1 MIVIMRTDATPEQID
16 AVRQRIEESGV
27 ESTISQGVN
36 KTVIGLIGK
45 RPPGIMERVQVL
57 PGVEMVIPVDKP
69 YKFAARGEGGDD
81 THIRVGNVTIGSN
94 EVAVI
99 GGPCSVES
107 EEQIIATAEAVK
119 EAGGHILRGG
129 AFKPR
134 TSPYS
139 FQGMG
144 GQGLELLRTAADATG
159 LPLITE
165 VMDPRRVSLVA
176 EYVDILQLGARNMQ
190 NFTLLQEVGKTDK
203 PVLLKRGMA
212 ASIEDLL
219 MSAEY
224 IMAAG
229 NMRVILCERG
239 IRTFRNGDPQHAG
252 PECNPRHQGRVAPA
266 GRDRSQS
273 CHGSVGVGEADGA
286 RRRCRRGRWHH
297 DRSAPQSGTRALR
310 WSAERHAGALLRHH
324 GCYPQSSSRR
334 GARGPRRHRRD
345 GSRHGLAYLQ
355 PIGEGH
361 VRERLGADDS
371 RG

>member
-16 AVRQRIEESGV
+16 AVRQRIEDGGV
-27 ESTISQGVN
+27 ESTVSQGVN

-45 RPPGIMERVQVL
+45 RPPGMMERVQVL

-94 EVAVI
+94 DVAVI

-119 EAGGHILRGG
+119 AAGGHILRGG

-144 GQGLELLRTAADATG
+144 GQGLELLRTAANATG

-165 VMDPRRVSLVA
+165 VMDPRRVPLVA

-239 IRTFRNGDPQHAG
+239 IRTFETATRNTLDLSAIPVIKEESHLPVVIDPSHAT
-252 PECNPRHQGRVAPA
+252 GRWELVKPMALAAVAA
-266 GRDRSQS
+266 G
-273 CHGSVGVGEADGA
+273 ADGIMIEVHPNPELA
-286 RRRCRRGRWHH
+286 LSDG
-297 DRSAPQSGTRALR
+297 PQSVTPERFFDIMDAIRKVAAAVGREVPAAT
-310 WSAERHAGALLRHH
+310 AEMETATA
-324 GCYPQSSSRR
+324 
-334 GARGPRRHRRD
+334 
-345 GSRHGLAYLQ
+345 
-355 PIGEGH
+355 
-361 VRERLGADDS
+361 
-371 RG
+371 

>member
-1 MIVIMRTDATPEQID
+1 MIVIMRTDATPEQIG
-16 AVRQRIEESGV
+16 AVRQRIEDSGV
-27 ESTISQGVN
+27 ESTASQGVN

-45 RPPGIMERVQVL
+45 RPPGILDQVQVL

-69 YKFAARGEGGDD
+69 YKFAARGEGGGD

-94 EVAVI
+94 EVAVV

-107 EEQIIATAEAVK
+107 EEQIVATAEAVK

-129 AFKPR
+129 AYKPR

-144 GQGLELLRTAADATG
+144 GEGLKLLRTAADATG

-176 EYVDILQLGARNMQ
+176 EYVDILQIGARNMQ
-190 NFTLLQEVGKTDK
+190 NFTLLREVGNTDK

-239 IRTFRNGDPQHAG
+239 IRTFETATRNTLDLSAIPVIKEESHLPVVIDPSHAT
-252 PECNPRHQGRVAPA
+252 GRWELVKPMALAAVAA
-266 GRDRSQS
+266 G
-273 CHGSVGVGEADGA
+273 ADGLMIEVHPNPELA
-286 RRRCRRGRWHH
+286 LSDG
-297 DRSAPQSGTRALR
+297 PQSVTPTRFFDIMDAIR
-310 WSAERHAGALLRHH
+310 KVAAAVGREVPAATAEMEAA
-324 GCYPQSSSRR
+324 
-334 GARGPRRHRRD
+334 AT
-345 GSRHGLAYLQ
+345 
-355 PIGEGH
+355 
-361 VRERLGADDS
+361 
-371 RG
+371 

>member
-1 MIVIMRTDATPEQID
+1 MIVIMRTDATQEQID
-16 AVRQRIEESGV
+16 AVRQRIEEGGV
-27 ESTISQGVN
+27 ESTASQGVD

-45 RPPGIMERVQVL
+45 RPPGMMERVQVL

-69 YKFAARGEGGDD
+69 YKFAARAEGGED
-81 THIRVGNVTIGSN
+81 TLIRVGNVTFGGN

-107 EEQIIATAEAVK
+107 EEQIVATAEAVK

-129 AFKPR
+129 AYKPR

-144 GQGLELLRTAADATG
+144 IQGLELLRTASNATG

-165 VMDPRRVSLVA
+165 VMDPRRVPIVA
-176 EYVDILQLGARNMQ
+176 EFVDILQIGARNMQ
-190 NFTLLQEVGKTDK
+190 NFTLLQEVGKTDR
-203 PVLLKRGMA
+203 PVLLKRGMS

-239 IRTFRNGDPQHAG
+239 IRTFETATRNTLDLSAIPVIKEQSHLPVVIDPSHAT
-252 PECNPRHQGRVAPA
+252 GRWELVKPMALAAVAA
-266 GRDRSQS
+266 G
-273 CHGSVGVGEADGA
+273 ADGLMIEVHPDPEQA
-286 RRRCRRGRWHH
+286 LSDG
-297 DRSAPQSGTRALR
+297 PQSVTPERFFDIMDAVR
-310 WSAERHAGALLRHH
+310 KVAAAVDREVPAATAEMQTA
-324 GCYPQSSSRR
+324 
-334 GARGPRRHRRD
+334 
-345 GSRHGLAYLQ
+345 
-355 PIGEGH
+355 
-361 VRERLGADDS
+361 
-371 RG
+371 

>member
-1 MIVIMRTDATPEQID
+1 MIVILRADATQEQID
-16 AVRQRIEESGV
+16 AVRQRIEDGGV

-45 RPPGIMERVQVL
+45 RPPGMMEQVQVL

-69 YKFAARGEGGDD
+69 YKFAARGEGGGD
-81 THIRVGNVTIGSN
+81 THIRVGNVTIGGN
-94 EVAVI
+94 EIGVI

-107 EEQIIATAEAVK
+107 EEQIIATAQAVK

-144 GQGLELLRTAADATG
+144 GEGLKLLRTAADATG

-176 EYVDILQLGARNMQ
+176 EYVDIMQIGARNMQ
-190 NFTLLQEVGKTDK
+190 NFTLLQEVGNTDK
-203 PVLLKRGMA
+203 PVMLKRGMA

-239 IRTFRNGDPQHAG
+239 IRTFETATRNTLDLSAIPVLKEESHLPVVIDPSHATG
-252 PECNPRHQGRVAPA
+252 KWELVKPMALAAVAA
-266 GRDRSQS
+266 G
-273 CHGSVGVGEADGA
+273 ADGVMIEVHPNPELA
-286 RRRCRRGRWHH
+286 LSDG
-297 DRSAPQSGTRALR
+297 PQSVTPARFFDIMDAIRKVAAAVGREVPAAT
-310 WSAERHAGALLRHH
+310 AELEAATT
-324 GCYPQSSSRR
+324 
-334 GARGPRRHRRD
+334 
-345 GSRHGLAYLQ
+345 
-355 PIGEGH
+355 
-361 VRERLGADDS
+361 
-371 RG
+371 